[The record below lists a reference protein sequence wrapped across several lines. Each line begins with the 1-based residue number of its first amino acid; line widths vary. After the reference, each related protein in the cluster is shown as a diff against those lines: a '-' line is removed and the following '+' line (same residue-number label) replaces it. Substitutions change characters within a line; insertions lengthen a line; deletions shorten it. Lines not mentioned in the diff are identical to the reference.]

1 MRSDVI
7 HVTNGG
13 RGFEDALSQAELV
26 ARYKGLPNKSALH
39 LRLLAEEMLG
49 MMNALTGEREADFWI
64 DDEDGVFT
72 LHLQAETEM
81 NAKLRKNLLA
91 VSTSGVN
98 AAAKGVTGKV
108 RDLFERMLEPGDM
121 SLGADVAAGLC
132 CSGFDPEFGS
142 YMFTVDDYWSL
153 EKYRAAARD
162 GRTPKENW
170 DELEKSVVG
179 KLADDVQVGIRGSKV
194 EMAIIKKL

>member
-13 RGFEDALSQAELV
+13 RGFEEALSQAELV

-98 AAAKGVTGKV
+98 AAAKGVTGKL

-170 DELEKSVVG
+170 DELEKSVIG
-179 KLADDVQVGIRGSKV
+179 RLADDVQVGIRGSKV

>member
-13 RGFEDALSQAELV
+13 RGFEEALSQAELV

-72 LHLQAETEM
+72 LHLQAEAEM

-98 AAAKGVTGKV
+98 AAAKGVTGKL

-121 SLGADVAAGLC
+121 NLGADVAAGLC

-179 KLADDVQVGIRGSKV
+179 KLADDVQIGIRGSRI

>member
-13 RGFEDALSQAELV
+13 RGFEEALSQAELV

-49 MMNALTGEREADFWI
+49 MMHALTGEREADFWI

-179 KLADDVQVGIRGSKV
+179 RLADDVQVGIRGSKV

>member
-13 RGFEDALSQAELV
+13 RGFEEALSQAELV

-179 KLADDVQVGIRGSKV
+179 RLADDVQVGIRGSKV

>member
-13 RGFEDALSQAELV
+13 RGFEEALSQAELV

-72 LHLQAETEM
+72 LHLQAEAEM

-108 RDLFERMLEPGDM
+108 RDLFERRLEPGDM

-170 DELEKSVVG
+170 DELEKSVIG
-179 KLADDVQVGIRGSKV
+179 RLADDVQVGIRGSKV

>member
-13 RGFEDALSQAELV
+13 RGFEEALSQAELV

-72 LHLQAETEM
+72 LHLQAEAEM

-98 AAAKGVTGKV
+98 AAAKGVTGKL

-170 DELEKSVVG
+170 DELEKSVIG
-179 KLADDVQVGIRGSKV
+179 RLADDVQVGIRGSKV

>member
-13 RGFEDALSQAELV
+13 RGFEEALSQAELV

>member
-179 KLADDVQVGIRGSKV
+179 RLADDVQVGIRGSKV

>member
-49 MMNALTGEREADFWI
+49 MMHALTGEREADFWI

-91 VSTSGVN
+91 VSTSGIN

-179 KLADDVQVGIRGSKV
+179 RLADDVQVGIRGSKV

>member
-7 HVTNGG
+7 HVTNDG

-179 KLADDVQVGIRGSKV
+179 RLADDVQVGIRGSKV

>member
-13 RGFEDALSQAELV
+13 RGFEEALSQAELV

-49 MMNALTGEREADFWI
+49 MMHALTGEREADFWI

-179 KLADDVQVGIRGSKV
+179 RLADDVQVGIRGSKV
-194 EMAIIKKL
+194 EMGIIKKL

>member
-1 MRSDVI
+1 
-7 HVTNGG
+7 
-13 RGFEDALSQAELV
+13 
-26 ARYKGLPNKSALH
+26 
-39 LRLLAEEMLG
+39 
-49 MMNALTGEREADFWI
+49 
-64 DDEDGVFT
+64 
-72 LHLQAETEM
+72 EM

-170 DELEKSVVG
+170 DELEKSVIG
-179 KLADDVQVGIRGSKV
+179 RLADDVQVGIRGSKV

>member
-13 RGFEDALSQAELV
+13 RGFEEALSQAELV

-72 LHLQAETEM
+72 LHLQAEAEM

-121 SLGADVAAGLC
+121 SLGA
-132 CSGFDPEFGS
+132 
-142 YMFTVDDYWSL
+142 
-153 EKYRAAARD
+153 
-162 GRTPKENW
+162 
-170 DELEKSVVG
+170 
-179 KLADDVQVGIRGSKV
+179 
-194 EMAIIKKL
+194 